1 MAQRMMQEHLYGDL
15 LAPTQGYHTD
25 FAMGMTYSLGFDA
38 LLTAQLAFGML
49 GDMDEKAIQVPHL
62 LLEAILKNSDKMV
75 IFCNKGSIDVP
86 PTIRKVYS
94 LLEKNIFEVFD
105 PKNKT
110 ANFHPK
116 MWLIKEVNNDNRKDV
131 LIKLIVSSRNM
142 AYSDAID
149 CIVALTGKVGSKF
162 RIIGGEVLGRAPSIW
177 YTNLDHAKRHEE
189 MILFQHYIPVVYPRY
204 CNFDAIEVCRTEDI
218 PCDYDG
224 LMGVPITFL
233 DKYNP
238 DQFEIVGV
246 SSELAEPRSEI
257 KAWYVSHT
265 EQAHVRTGG
274 DAFYYWKSPLEL
286 VRTYDRIVIRRKTTA

>member
-110 ANFHPK
+110 ANFHPPVGT
-116 MWLIKEVNNDNRKDV
+116 WLT
-131 LIKLIVSSRNM
+131 
-142 AYSDAID
+142 
-149 CIVALTGKVGSKF
+149 LTLSTV
-162 RIIGGEVLGRAPSIW
+162 
-177 YTNLDHAKRHEE
+177 
-189 MILFQHYIPVVYPRY
+189 
-204 CNFDAIEVCRTEDI
+204 
-218 PCDYDG
+218 
-224 LMGVPITFL
+224 
-233 DKYNP
+233 
-238 DQFEIVGV
+238 
-246 SSELAEPRSEI
+246 
-257 KAWYVSHT
+257 
-265 EQAHVRTGG
+265 
-274 DAFYYWKSPLEL
+274 
-286 VRTYDRIVIRRKTTA
+286 